1 MNQIRTVLI
10 ALASAA
16 VITGAAGCGTS
27 SASPPTTPAAPSSPA
42 TTAPAYSSNLQ
53 SGCDGLGGTVD
64 ADQTCHVQSS
74 SSNYTLEMRYPLDY
88 PDQTAVTDFLTQDR
102 ADFLD
107 WIAKFG
113 PNDSRGRPYM
123 YAATA
128 KTYRSGMP
136 TAGTASLVV
145 EIDNDTGLA
154 NEGHP
159 DTMFKSF
166 NYDLTKNA
174 PITFDTLFKSG
185 TQPLQVLNPIVQR
198 ELLHGSDYRVS
209 DLDVYTYQ
217 NFAITDEAVI
227 FFFGQ
232 NQIVRDHTGPHQVSV
247 PRTELAPLLA

>member
-27 SASPPTTPAAPSSPA
+27 SASPPTTPAAPSPAA
-42 TTAPAYSSNLQ
+42 TTAPAYSSNGQ

-64 ADQTCHVQSS
+64 ADQTCHVQTS

-88 PDQTAVTDFLTQDR
+88 PDQKAVTDFLTQDR

-113 PNDSRGRPYM
+113 PQDQRGRPYT
-123 YAATA
+123 YDATA
-128 KTYRSGMP
+128 KTYRSGTP
-136 TAGTASLVV
+136 TAGTASMVL

-159 DTMFKSF
+159 DTTFKSF
-166 NYDLTKNA
+166 NYDLTKGA
-174 PITFDTLFKSG
+174 PITIETLFKPG
-185 TQPLQVLNPIVQR
+185 TQPLEVLNPIVQR
-198 ELLHGSDYRVS
+198 ELVHGSDYLVS

-232 NQIVRDHTGPHQVSV
+232 NQVMRDHKGPHQVSV
-247 PRTELAPLLA
+247 PRAELAPLLA